1 MTSNT
6 HMMPAGKLDLLFTQ
20 GTNDL
25 KKKLV
30 CISVDVD
37 IKKKFKNNIMRCLPA
52 DIMNYF

>member
-1 MTSNT
+1 
-6 HMMPAGKLDLLFTQ
+6 MMPAGKLDLLFSQ